1 MEEKDKQEEPIKEP
15 EKEVAPKGVEA
26 LKKEEKPLKESA
38 SVKEESKEEMVTIP
52 LKSME
57 EQLKEIA
64 DLKEKVETYIDGWQR
79 ERADFDNYRKRI
91 QRDQDQEKQNLVVEI
106 IKNYLVLHDDLR
118 LALKNAPTGQDDKQW
133 LDGIALILKK
143 MEKILE
149 VEGIEQINTEKVDF
163 DPNLHEAISH
173 EENPD
178 FHSGQIIEVVKPG
191 YKIKNRII
199 RPALVRVAK

>member
-1 MEEKDKQEEPIKEP
+1 MGEKDKHEEPIKEP
-15 EKEVAPKGVEA
+15 EKDTASKSA
-26 LKKEEKPLKESA
+26 DTIKEEKPLKES
-38 SVKEESKEEMVTIP
+38 SSNKEESKEEMVTIP

-57 EQLKEIA
+57 EQLKEID
-64 DLKEKVETYIDGWQR
+64 DLKEKAQTYADGWKR

-91 QRDQDQEKQNLVVEI
+91 QRDREQEKQNLTVEI

-118 LALKNAPTGQDDKQW
+118 LALKNVPAGQENAQW

-143 MEKILE
+143 MEKILD
-149 VEGIEQINTEKVDF
+149 VEGIEQINTEKADF

-178 FHSGQIIEVVKPG
+178 FKSGQIIEVVKPG
-191 YKIKNRII
+191 YKINNRII

>member
-1 MEEKDKQEEPIKEP
+1 MGEKDKHEEPIKES
-15 EKEVAPKGVEA
+15 EKDVASKSA
-26 LKKEEKPLKESA
+26 DTIKEEQPLKES
-38 SVKEESKEEMVTIP
+38 SSKKEESKEEMVTIP

-57 EQLKEIA
+57 EQLKEID
-64 DLKEKVETYIDGWQR
+64 DLKEKTQTYAEGWKR

-91 QRDQDQEKQNLVVEI
+91 QRDQEQEKQNLIVEI

-118 LALKNAPTGQDDKQW
+118 LALKNAPAGQENEQW

-149 VEGIEQINTEKVDF
+149 VEGIEQINTEKADF

-178 FHSGQIIEVVKPG
+178 FKSGQIIEVVKPG
-191 YKIKNRII
+191 YKINNRII